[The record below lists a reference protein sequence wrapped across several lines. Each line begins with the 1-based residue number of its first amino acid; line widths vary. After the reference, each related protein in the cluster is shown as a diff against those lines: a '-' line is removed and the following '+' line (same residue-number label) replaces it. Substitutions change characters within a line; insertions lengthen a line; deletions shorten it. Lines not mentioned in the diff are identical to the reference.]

1 VDERSHW
8 ENSWEGSQGLLTRK
22 SGERPCLTNPRGYE
36 VFNLSFFRWIRGLFC
51 VALLLAP
58 ITAVGAEDGSLRGTV
73 TDPLGALVVSAT
85 VELLD
90 GTSVAQQT
98 KTDAAGN
105 YSFHLQKS
113 ARYQV
118 RVVAPTFQSTTSKA
132 VFVAGSGKAQIDVTL
147 ATQTLTQQV
156 TVTAT
161 GTPTPEAQVGAPV
174 SVLTA
179 DQYRYSTEVQDPL
192 RLIPGAQ
199 MTQTGQVGGTTGLS
213 IRGGN
218 TNANKVLIDGVPADD
233 IGGKVEFANIDA
245 VGIDKIEVLREPNS
259 SLYGSDALAGVVS
272 LSTARGSTLLP
283 LLTYSGDGGNFNT
296 FRQVGTL
303 SGTFRHFD
311 YYSAFARTD
320 TRNNLPNDAFHNG
333 TYVGNF
339 GWTPNTAN
347 DLRFTVRHLTV
358 SADQPNA
365 ILLYGIPDDASVKER
380 DSYYS
385 AAWNNQTT
393 EKWHNQIRYGG
404 LRLNYNYTDYAATGI
419 YNADEDVYLGAPVNL
434 QGANGYR
441 VSGQAIFQYGESYG
455 STYPNDYLAPSK
467 RDFVYAQSDYR
478 INPHIVA
485 LGAFKYEDERG
496 STLTSGGPPTAIE
509 RGNYSY
515 TIQLAG
521 DLWNRLYYTIG
532 SGLEDNG
539 LFGFAATPRASV
551 AYYLFRPTSNGWL
564 TGTKLNFSF
573 GKGIKEPSI
582 YYQSISLYDILAAAP
597 NGSALIK
604 QYGVSPIG
612 AETSRTYDGGVDQQ
626 LWNGRARVSVT
637 YFHNEFTNGVEFV
650 PQSALLELG
659 LPAASDPAVEFGA
672 AINSQAFRAEGAEV
686 TTEYKIGSHLF
697 ARGGYTYLA
706 AVIQRSFSSESQPT
720 YNPNFP
726 NIAIGAFS
734 ALVGARPFNR
744 APHSGYFGLTYN
756 RSKWYGSFT
765 GTLVGRRDDSD
776 FLTDAQ
782 FGNSLL
788 LPNRNL
794 DGAYQRLELG
804 GGYQLS
810 RSIAAYTNIQNLL
823 SEHYSEEFGY
833 PALPLTVRAGIK
845 ISFGGESWRLK

>member
-1 VDERSHW
+1 MTAAAQAQVD
-8 ENSWEGSQGLLTRK
+8 
-22 SGERPCLTNPRGYE
+22 
-36 VFNLSFFRWIRGLFC
+36 I
-51 VALLLAP
+51 
-58 ITAVGAEDGSLRGTV
+58 
-73 TDPLGALVVSAT
+73 
-85 VELLD
+85 
-90 GTSVAQQT
+90 
-98 KTDAAGN
+98 
-105 YSFHLQKS
+105 
-113 ARYQV
+113 
-118 RVVAPTFQSTTSKA
+118 
-132 VFVAGSGKAQIDVTL
+132 TL

-179 DQYRYSTEVQDPL
+179 DQYRYATEVQDPL
-192 RLIPGAQ
+192 RLIPGVQ
-199 MTQTGQVGGTTGLS
+199 LTQAGQVGGTTGLS

-233 IGGKVEFANIDA
+233 IGGAVEFGNIDT

-259 SLYGSDALAGVVS
+259 ALFGSDALAGVVS
-272 LSTARGSTLLP
+272 LTTARGSTLLP
-283 LLTYSGDGGNFNT
+283 LLTYSGDAGNFNS
-296 FRQVGTL
+296 FRQLGTL
-303 SGTFRHFD
+303 SGAYHHFD
-311 YYSAFARTD
+311 YYSAFAATQ
-320 TRNNLPNDAFHNG
+320 TQNFLPNNSFHNG
-333 TYVGNF
+333 TYAGNF

-365 ILLYGIPDDASVKER
+365 ILLYGIPDDATVKER

-404 LRLNYNYTDYAATGI
+404 LRLNYNYTDWAATGI
-419 YNADEDVYLGAPVNL
+419 YDPDEDVYLGAPVNIK
-434 QGANGYR
+434 GANGYR
-441 VSGQAIFQYGESYG
+441 VSGQAIFQYGASYG
-455 STYPNDYLAPSK
+455 STYPNDYVAPSK

-478 INPHIVA
+478 VNPHIVA

-496 STLTSGGPPTAIE
+496 STLTSGGTPTTIE

-515 TIQLAG
+515 TVQLAG
-521 DLWNRLYYTIG
+521 DLWNRLYYTVG

-539 LFGFAATPRASV
+539 LFGFAATPRASL
-551 AYYLFRPTSNGWL
+551 AYYLFRPSNARWL
-564 TGTKLNFSF
+564 SGTKLNFSF

-582 YYQSISLYDILAAAP
+582 YYQSISLYDILAAVP
-597 NGSALIK
+597 DGGELINR
-604 QYGVSPIG
+604 YHVSPIG
-612 AETSRTYDGGVDQQ
+612 PETSRTFDGGVDQQ
-626 LWNGRARVSVT
+626 LWNGRVRVSLT

-650 PQSALLELG
+650 PQSALLALG
-659 LPAASDPAVEFGA
+659 LPAASDPAVQYGA
-672 AINSQAFRAEGAEV
+672 AVNSQAFRAQGAEV
-686 TTEYKIGSHLF
+686 ALEYKMGDHLF
-697 ARGGYTYLA
+697 ARGGYTYLDT
-706 AVIQRSFSSESQPT
+706 VVQQSFSSESLPS

-726 NIAIGAFS
+726 TVPIGAFS
-734 ALVGARPFNR
+734 PLVGARQFRR

-756 RSKWYGSFT
+756 RSRWYSSFT

-776 FLTDAQ
+776 FLTDSD

-804 GGYQLS
+804 GGYQVS
-810 RSIAAYTNIQNLL
+810 RSLTAYTDIQNLL
-823 SEHYSEEFGY
+823 SEHYSEAFGY
-833 PALPLTVRAGIK
+833 PALPFTFRAGVK